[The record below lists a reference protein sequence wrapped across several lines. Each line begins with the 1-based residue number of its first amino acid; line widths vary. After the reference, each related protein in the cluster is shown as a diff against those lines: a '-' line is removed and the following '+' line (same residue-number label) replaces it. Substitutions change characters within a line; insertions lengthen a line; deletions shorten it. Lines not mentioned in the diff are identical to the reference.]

1 MNRNPILSS
10 TLTATIWLFLILFVV
25 LMPEYHSITQVGLER
40 NSPVFASTWGDYRC
54 ALPRPACAL
63 PRPAGFVLLT
73 ILWCPGLTSF
83 SLKKKKRE
91 NFCIRNRFT
100 WTSRYAVATFP
111 CISPFSPHKDF
122 TFSYANTCFCL
133 FHMSCFCIM
142 WRAHGFTCTVI
153 HRKW

>member
-83 SLKKKKRE
+83 SLKKKKKRKLLHTE
-91 NFCIRNRFT
+91 QIHMDISLCCG
-100 WTSRYAVATFP
+100 YLPVYFP
-111 CISPFSPHKDF
+111 FFSPQRFYIFVCKHVF
-122 TFSYANTCFCL
+122 LFVPHELLLHNVTRPW
-133 FHMSCFCIM
+133 FHMYSNS
-142 WRAHGFTCTVI
+142 
-153 HRKW
+153 